1 MTTVLITTRVENEE
15 RMMQDAVFSWTENV
29 RDNAFTVCVEEM
41 QKFSGVHRDVK
52 VVRSYLM
59 RRRTWLMMM

>member
-1 MTTVLITTRVENEE
+1 
-15 RMMQDAVFSWTENV
+15 MQDAVFSWTENV

-52 VVRSYLM
+52 VVRSYLD
-59 RRRTWLMMM
+59 RGDVGNYVIGLDCV